1 MRLGKAPAAQ
11 EEKIELKMTAMI
23 DMVFLLLIFF
33 LVTLSIPE
41 EEFMI
46 ETELPRAKGA
56 GQVEGEEI
64 LREEFD
70 DILLSIVKE
79 PGTGHV
85 RTYVNDQ
92 RMVSPADL
100 HAWLKSFKRVNDRGR
115 VVVQCADDVPYENL
129 IEAISIVQ
137 IVEFPMAFADLR

>member
-1 MRLGKAPAAQ
+1 MLLGKVPAAQ

-33 LVTLSIPE
+33 IVTLRIPK

-56 GQVEGEEI
+56 GQVEGEDI

-70 DILLSIVKE
+70 DIMLSIVKE

-85 RTYVNDQ
+85 RTYVNNQ
-92 RMVSPADL
+92 WMMNPAQL
-100 HAWLKSFKRVNDRGR
+100 RARLEFFKGVNERGR

-129 IEAISIVQ
+129 VEAISVVQ
-137 IVEFPMAFADLR
+137 IVELPMAFADLR